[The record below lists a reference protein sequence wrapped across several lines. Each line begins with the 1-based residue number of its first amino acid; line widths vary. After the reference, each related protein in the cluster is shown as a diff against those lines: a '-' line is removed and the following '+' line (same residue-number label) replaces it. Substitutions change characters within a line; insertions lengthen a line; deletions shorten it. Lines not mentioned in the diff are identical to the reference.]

1 MAIAALLPLLAAGCA
16 AGHANQASPAEE
28 AASGDPVTG
37 ELVVLA
43 AASLTDV
50 FGRLSDRFEAA
61 HPGVRVELGLGG
73 SSSLA
78 RQVIDGAPADV
89 LATADSATM
98 DTVVEGLRGQR
109 IDTPALMATNALEI
123 AVPAGNPAD
132 VVGLVDLTDPA
143 LAVAL
148 CAPEV
153 PCGAAAQR
161 AFDAAGVSPA
171 PDTLESDVSAVLTK
185 VRLGEVDAAL
195 VYRTDVLRAHDEVE
209 GIPFPEAPVND
220 YPVVVLPDARN
231 PAAARAF
238 VDLVLSDE
246 GRQVLRDA
254 GFDVPAAMDAR
265 EP

>member
-16 AGHANQASPAEE
+16 AGHASE
-28 AASGDPVTG
+28 AAPSHAAAPGDPVTG

-43 AASLTDV
+43 AASLADV
-50 FGRLSDRFEAA
+50 FGRLSDRFEDA
-61 HPGVRVELGLGG
+61 HPGVRVQLGLGG

-78 RQVIDGAPADV
+78 RQVLDGAPADV
-89 LATADSATM
+89 LATADTATM
-98 DTVVEGLRGQR
+98 DTVVEGLRGQGIGTPTR
-109 IDTPALMATNALEI
+109 IATNALEI

-132 VVGLVDLTDPA
+132 VDGLADLADPA

-153 PCGAAAQR
+153 PCGAAARR
-161 AFDAAGVSPA
+161 AFDTAGVSPA

-195 VYRTDVLRAHDEVE
+195 VYRTDVLRARDEVE
-209 GIPFPEAPVND
+209 GVPFPEAPVND

-238 VDLVLSDE
+238 ADLVLSDE

-254 GFDVPAAMDAR
+254 GFDVPAATDAR